1 MVRVGEFYAECRKVN
16 WGQILPRLLSYILR
30 ADFKQGTDMVQRL
43 DSKGRGPELEKMEY
57 KKLEKSRRK
66 LLQ

>member
-30 ADFKQGTDMVQRL
+30 ADFKQGTDTTTFAFQKDYLGFGAVGWL
-43 DSKGRGPELEKMEY
+43 
-57 KKLEKSRRK
+57 
-66 LLQ
+66 